1 MRLITKLIQRL
12 RSRQVSLTKESPW
25 VTVFESSDE
34 FVIRINKLRL
44 EDEEIP
50 VIIFDQRDSSYNNFG
65 LIYLKVQHQD
75 QERALEILN
84 SSNE

>member
-65 LIYLKVQHQD
+65 LIYLKVQRQD
-75 QERALEILN
+75 EERALEILN